1 MAQYPIKMLKDE
13 NGTPF
18 VPLVAP
24 EAVKDNQ
31 GTDWQALID
40 KKLEKTNIIAGD
52 NITLSVSGN
61 DITINGASD
70 YTALSNKPSLDT
82 TSDVSLNPLKEE
94 INGEISLNKIA
105 KTGNYKDLLYK
116 PIIPITF
123 TDNMESDYSISKLPG
138 WQVDLLQKMIDEY
151 VKDNKSINNYIL
163 KADGIMFLEDY
174 AIGNLD
180 NKYST
185 EGKNTRLYTFKKCGP
200 YGSIPHAFQ
209 FVGPTSLSYTKY
221 PESGYG
227 VINISNKGILIYC
240 DNNYRVTEVCQRYK
254 LYDEAEKN
262 TSVSIEVVPTNL
274 SRATAFIATKDH
286 QPATKKYV
294 DDSVGGIHIPTKT
307 SQLQNDSDFVIK
319 TTNELTNYYTK
330 NNTYTKNEVD
340 ALVAGGSGA
349 SDYSDLTN
357 KPKINNVELSGNK
370 SLSDLGIIN
379 LNNVLD
385 GNAIGSARTI
395 GAKDSEGQPLGV
407 YAWAEGQYTIASGD
421 SSHAEG
427 GNTRASGYISHA
439 EGMSTKALGDYSHAE
454 GSQTEASGQNSHA
467 EGIRT
472 TASGSNSHAEGDST
486 IASGDSSHAEGLETK
501 AQGNNQHVQGKYN
514 IADTTSAHI
523 VGNGTKYNAR
533 SNAHTLDWSGNAWF
547 AGDVYT
553 GSTSGTNKD
562 EGSKILATKEYVDS
576 KTSALQGHVIENML
590 DVVIYRLSNLDNKSE
605 FRFFGPSNSGVIA
618 LGLSFENVSLT
629 SGDKFEMSA
638 TFQTSSSE
646 CTFEITESTSVKVKL
661 TGDDVTNGVLNPVV
675 NKVYEIAFHWN
686 GFFMSGVVRGFEHR
700 SSK

>member
-61 DITINGASD
+61 DITINSQAD

-94 INGEISLNKIA
+94 INGEISLHKIA
-105 KTGNYKDLLYK
+105 KTGNYEDLLYK

-163 KADGIMFLEDY
+163 KADGIMFLENY
-174 AIGNLD
+174 AIGDLN

-209 FVGPTSLSYTKY
+209 FVGPTSLSYNIY

-340 ALVAGGSGA
+340 ALVAGGSGT

-395 GAKDSEGQPLGV
+395 GAKDSEGQLLGE
-407 YAWAEGQYTIASGD
+407 YAWAEGQDTIASGVR
-421 SSHAEG
+421 SHAEG
-427 GNTRASGYISHA
+427 WNARALNDDSHA
-439 EGMSTKALGDYSHAE
+439 EGHNTVASGYYSHAE
-454 GSQTEASGQNSHA
+454 GLNTAASGYCSHA
-467 EGIRT
+467 EGRNT
-472 TASGSNSHAEGDST
+472 TASGNT
-486 IASGDSSHAEGLETK
+486 
-501 AQGNNQHVQGKYN
+501 QHVQGKN
-514 IADTTSAHI
+514 NVRDSSLAHI
-523 VGNGTKYNAR
+523 VGNGSSDSNK
-533 SNAHTLDWSGNAWF
+533 SNAHTLDWKGNAWF

-553 GSTSGTNKD
+553 GSTSGKNKD

-590 DVVIYRLSNLDNKSE
+590 DAVIYRLSNLDNKSE
-605 FRFFGPSNSGVIA
+605 FRFFGPSNSGVID
-618 LGLSFENVSLT
+618 LGLSFEDVSLT

-638 TFQTSSSE
+638 IFQTASSGCGFSLIE
-646 CTFEITESTSVKVKL
+646 TDSIKVKL
-661 TGDDVTNGVLNPVV
+661 TGDDVTNGVLNPVAS
-675 NKVYEIAFHWN
+675 KVYEIAFYWN
-686 GFFMSGVVRGFEHR
+686 GFFMSGVVRGVEH
-700 SSK
+700 

>member
-61 DITINGASD
+61 DITINSQAD

-94 INGEISLNKIA
+94 INGEISLHKIA
-105 KTGNYKDLLYK
+105 KTGNYEDLLYK

-174 AIGNLD
+174 AIGDLN

-274 SRATAFIATKDH
+274 SSATAFIATKDH

-294 DDSVGGIHIPTKT
+294 DDSVGGIHVPTKT

-370 SLSDLGIIN
+370 SLSDLGITN
-379 LNNVLD
+379 F
-385 GNAIGSARTI
+385 
-395 GAKDSEGQPLGV
+395 
-407 YAWAEGQYTIASGD
+407 SGD
-421 SSHAEG
+421 Y
-427 GNTRASGYISHA
+427 ND
-439 EGMSTKALGDYSHAE
+439 L
-454 GSQTEASGQNSHA
+454 
-467 EGIRT
+467 
-472 TASGSNSHAEGDST
+472 SNKPS
-486 IASGDSSHAEGLETK
+486 L
-501 AQGNNQHVQGKYN
+501 
-514 IADTTSAHI
+514 DTTSDVSLNPLKEEINGEISLHKIAKT
-523 VGNGTKYNAR
+523 GNYEDLLYKPIIPITFTDNTKTDYAASELPQWQIR
-533 SNAHTLDWSGNAWF
+533 L
-547 AGDVYT
+547 
-553 GSTSGTNKD
+553 
-562 EGSKILATKEYVDS
+562 
-576 KTSALQGHVIENML
+576 LQQMINE
-590 DVVIYRLSNLDNKSE
+590 YRLDN
-605 FRFFGPSNSGVIA
+605 NSINNYILKVDGIMD
-618 LGLSFENVSLT
+618 GE
-629 SGDKFEMSA
+629 D
-638 TFQTSSSE
+638 TSSDS
-646 CTFEITESTSVKVKL
+646 STHK
-661 TGDDVTNGVLNPVV
+661 
-675 NKVYEIAFHWN
+675 Y
-686 GFFMSGVVRGFEHR
+686 
-700 SSK
+700 SSKGKNNRLYTFKKSGPIGNIPHAFQFVGPTSLSYDDNPNYDSW

>member
-61 DITINGASD
+61 DITINSQAD

-94 INGEISLNKIA
+94 INGEISLHKIA
-105 KTGNYKDLLYK
+105 KTGNYEDLLYK

-163 KADGIMFLEDY
+163 KADGIMFLENY

-221 PESGYG
+221 PEWGYG
-227 VINISNKGILIYC
+227 VIGISNEGILIYC
-240 DNNYRVTEVCQRYK
+240 DNNYRVTEVCQRYG

-262 TSVSIEVVPTNL
+262 TNVSIEVVPTNL
-274 SRATAFIATKDH
+274 SSATAFIATKDH

-340 ALVAGGSGA
+340 ALVAGGSGT

-385 GNAIGSARTI
+385 GKALGSARTL
-395 GAKDSEGQPLGV
+395 GAKDSEGQPLGK
-407 YAWAEGQYTIASGD
+407 YAWAEGKGTIASGEK
-421 SSHAEG
+421 SHAEG
-427 GNTRASGYISHA
+427 SNTTASGTASHA
-439 EGMSTKALGDYSHAE
+439 EGNSTKASGNYSHAE
-454 GSQTEASGQNSHA
+454 GASKEASGTASHA
-467 EGIRT
+467 EGYIT
-472 TASGSNSHAEGDST
+472 IASGTTSHAEGWST
-486 IASGDSSHAEGLETK
+486 IAQGD
-501 AQGNNQHVQGKYN
+501 NQHVQGKYN
-514 IADTTSAHI
+514 ISDTTSAHI
-523 VGNGTKYNAR
+523 VGNGSSYSNK
-533 SNAHTLDWSGNAWF
+533 SNAHTLDWQGNAWF
-547 AGDVYT
+547 AGNVYT
-553 GSTSGTNKD
+553 GSTSGKNKD

-576 KTSALQGHVIENML
+576 KTSALQGNVIENML
-590 DVVIYRLSNLDNKSE
+590 DAVIYRLSNLDNKSE
-605 FRFFGPSNSGVIA
+605 LRFFGPSNSGVHD
-618 LGLSFENVSLT
+618 L
-629 SGDKFEMSA
+629 
-638 TFQTSSSE
+638 
-646 CTFEITESTSVKVKL
+646 
-661 TGDDVTNGVLNPVV
+661 
-675 NKVYEIAFHWN
+675 
-686 GFFMSGVVRGFEHR
+686 
-700 SSK
+700 

>member
-61 DITINGASD
+61 DITINSQAD

-94 INGEISLNKIA
+94 INGEISLHKIA
-105 KTGNYKDLLYK
+105 KTGNYEDLLYK

-163 KADGIMFLEDY
+163 KADGIMFLENY

-221 PESGYG
+221 PEWGYG
-227 VINISNKGILIYC
+227 VIGISNEGILIYC
-240 DNNYRVTEVCQRYK
+240 DNNYRVTEVCQRYG

-262 TSVSIEVVPTNL
+262 TNVSINVVPTNL
-274 SRATAFIATKDH
+274 SSATAFIATKDH

-340 ALVAGGSGA
+340 ALVAGGSGT

-370 SLSDLGIIN
+370 SLSDLGITN
-379 LNNVLD
+379 F
-385 GNAIGSARTI
+385 
-395 GAKDSEGQPLGV
+395 
-407 YAWAEGQYTIASGD
+407 SGD
-421 SSHAEG
+421 Y
-427 GNTRASGYISHA
+427 ND
-439 EGMSTKALGDYSHAE
+439 L
-454 GSQTEASGQNSHA
+454 
-467 EGIRT
+467 
-472 TASGSNSHAEGDST
+472 SNKPS
-486 IASGDSSHAEGLETK
+486 L
-501 AQGNNQHVQGKYN
+501 
-514 IADTTSAHI
+514 DTTSGVSLNPLKEEINGEISLHKIAKT
-523 VGNGTKYNAR
+523 GNYEDLLYKPIIPITFTNNTKTDYAASELPQWQIR
-533 SNAHTLDWSGNAWF
+533 L
-547 AGDVYT
+547 
-553 GSTSGTNKD
+553 
-562 EGSKILATKEYVDS
+562 
-576 KTSALQGHVIENML
+576 LQQMINE
-590 DVVIYRLSNLDNKSE
+590 YRLDN
-605 FRFFGPSNSGVIA
+605 NSINNYILKVDGIMD
-618 LGLSFENVSLT
+618 GE
-629 SGDKFEMSA
+629 D
-638 TFQTSSSE
+638 TSSDS
-646 CTFEITESTSVKVKL
+646 STHK
-661 TGDDVTNGVLNPVV
+661 
-675 NKVYEIAFHWN
+675 Y
-686 GFFMSGVVRGFEHR
+686 
-700 SSK
+700 SSKGKNNRLYTFKKSGPIGNIPHAFQFVGPTSLSYDDNPNYDSW

>member
-61 DITINGASD
+61 DITINSQAGGASD

-82 TSDVSLNPLKEE
+82 TSGVSLNPLKEE
-94 INGEISLNKIA
+94 INGEISLHKIA

-163 KADGIMFLEDY
+163 KADGIMFLENY
-174 AIGNLD
+174 AIGDLN

-227 VINISNKGILIYC
+227 VIGISNEGILIYC

-262 TSVSIEVVPTNL
+262 TSVSISVVPTDL
-274 SRATAFIATKDH
+274 SRATAFIATEDH

-294 DDSVGGIHIPTKT
+294 DDSINDANVYSMEGTVIGTWVDGKPIYRKVFSVG
-307 SQLQNDSDFVIK
+307 
-319 TTNELTNYYTK
+319 
-330 NNTYTKNEVD
+330 
-340 ALVAGGSGA
+340 
-349 SDYSDLTN
+349 
-357 KPKINNVELSGNK
+357 
-370 SLSDLGIIN
+370 
-379 LNNVLD
+379 
-385 GNAIGSARTI
+385 
-395 GAKDSEGQPLGV
+395 
-407 YAWAEGQYTIASGD
+407 
-421 SSHAEG
+421 
-427 GNTRASGYISHA
+427 
-439 EGMSTKALGDYSHAE
+439 
-454 GSQTEASGQNSHA
+454 
-467 EGIRT
+467 
-472 TASGSNSHAEGDST
+472 
-486 IASGDSSHAEGLETK
+486 
-501 AQGNNQHVQGKYN
+501 
-514 IADTTSAHI
+514 
-523 VGNGTKYNAR
+523 
-533 SNAHTLDWSGNAWF
+533 
-547 AGDVYT
+547 
-553 GSTSGTNKD
+553 GSTSQTINIFENKIKDVINKYGFVKYENKMEEYWTNLGETGFIATIDQYGINVTLGTKQAT
-562 EGSKILATKEYVDS
+562 GSGYL
-576 KTSALQGHVIENML
+576 VIEYTKTT
-590 DVVIYRLSNLDNKSE
+590 D
-605 FRFFGPSNSGVIA
+605 
-618 LGLSFENVSLT
+618 
-629 SGDKFEMSA
+629 
-638 TFQTSSSE
+638 
-646 CTFEITESTSVKVKL
+646 
-661 TGDDVTNGVLNPVV
+661 
-675 NKVYEIAFHWN
+675 
-686 GFFMSGVVRGFEHR
+686 
-700 SSK
+700 